1 MLIKFRVS
9 AGKNGLEETGKR
21 SLMRLILVSTGLVL
35 SSFCILQFLAGN
47 PLTATFELIASAVL
61 VWGGWKIVTV
71 RNLVPWIY
79 LFLLPTF
86 CFLLYI
92 IVMPEASTTAYVW
105 IYIIPL
111 LSYLLLGRIRGFLLT
126 TPFAVVAI
134 ALYFYKFPMPST
146 SAGMIDV
153 LNAMLC
159 GVMIIIFVHLYE
171 ARRAAAYDEL
181 ERQAQTDALTGVASR
196 GSFQQALER
205 SILEGERSGLPLV
218 LVIMDVDHFKRVN
231 DCWGHDAGDKALQHI
246 CHGLL
251 LRLRMT
257 DSLGRL
263 GGEEFGL
270 ILRNTDLTAATP
282 LVETLRQQIANHAL
296 VYGDEKIP
304 LSATFGLAQW
314 PADGH
319 SASELYRCADQ
330 RLYRGKELGR
340 NRLVLSSVHP

>member
-1 MLIKFRVS
+1 MLIKFGVS

-21 SLMRLILVSTGLVL
+21 SLMRLILMSTGGVL
-35 SSFCILQFLAGN
+35 SSFAILQILAGN
-47 PLTATFELIASAVL
+47 PLTAVFEWLASAVL
-61 VWGGWKIVTV
+61 IWGGWKIVSV

-79 LFLLPTF
+79 LYLVPTF

-92 IVMPEASTTAYVW
+92 IVMPAASTTAYVW

-111 LSYLLLGRIRGFLLT
+111 LSYLLLGRVRGFLLT
-126 TPFAVVAI
+126 TPFALAAI
-134 ALYFYKFPMPST
+134 ILYFYKFPLPAN
-146 SAGMIDV
+146 SAGWIDI
-153 LNAMLC
+153 LNAVLC
-159 GVMIIIFVHLYE
+159 GVMIVIFVHLYE

-246 CHGLL
+246 CAGLL
-251 LRLRMT
+251 LRLRVT

-270 ILRNTDLTAATP
+270 ILRNTDLAAATP
-282 LVETLRQQIANHAL
+282 LVETLRQQIANDAL
-296 VYGDEKIP
+296 HYGEERIP

-330 RLYRGKELGR
+330 RLYRGKALGR

>member
-1 MLIKFRVS
+1 MLIKFGVS

-21 SLMRLILVSTGLVL
+21 SLMRLILVSTGAVL
-35 SSFCILQFLAGN
+35 SSFSILQFLAGN
-47 PLTATFELIASAVL
+47 PLTASFELLASAVL
-61 VWGGWKIVTV
+61 VWGGWRIVSV
-71 RNLVPWIY
+71 RNLLPWIY
-79 LFLLPTF
+79 LYLVPTF

-92 IVMPEASTTAYVW
+92 IVMPAASTTAYVW

-111 LSYLLLGRIRGFLLT
+111 LSYLLLGRVRGFLLT
-126 TPFAVVAI
+126 TPFAVAAI
-134 ALYFYKFPMPST
+134 ALYFSRYPVPT
-146 SAGMIDV
+146 GSAGMIDV
-153 LNAMLC
+153 LNAVLC

-196 GSFQQALER
+196 GSFQHALER
-205 SILEGERSGLPLV
+205 CIHEGERSGLPLV

-231 DCWGHDAGDKALQHI
+231 DCWGHDAGDRALKHI
-246 CHGLL
+246 CDGLQ
-251 LRLRMT
+251 LRLRAT
-257 DSLGRL
+257 DILGRL
-263 GGEEFGL
+263 GGEEFGI
-270 ILRNTDLTAATP
+270 ILRDTDMAFATP

-296 VYGDEKIP
+296 PYGEQSIA

-340 NRLVLSSVHP
+340 NRLVLSNVHP